1 MSAQHHL
8 THFFRMLIKGL
19 LMALVLTALTQ
30 ALHHWHPFD
39 LQRLDHFFTTQV
51 VSRLHMGTEA
61 HERQTDQQATRLPLQ
76 LQLIEL
82 GADLRVLQLEASHP
96 DASSVIRLDGVRPLD
111 RAALARWLRR
121 LADCLAPL
129 GARACKRPA
138 SPALAPNVLAI
149 DMDLAPLS
157 GDKPETTGNMVAALN
172 ALRQHVHVVVIALDR
187 PDPDSRKQ
195 RNDFMKAAQC
205 TRKSESIQGR
215 HGLYFASSRLLQRP
229 QQGPLQYLSAA
240 KGSAAQSADSA
251 WFPGLGTLAHMALQA
266 KVAPLYAQQT
276 LTFYCEQAHTLP
288 AGLEEDNL
296 EAQAGA
302 ATSQAIHR
310 LESKYQASYFNWP
323 LLHSDALHFT
333 PVSWPRSKPQDDWI
347 EDSIAQISTQGL
359 KAPVLMLSVES
370 GGSNDKFLTP
380 GSGPQPVSG
389 ATLHAL
395 QALSVDYPLREA
407 SVQGAAV
414 DLLLGALMVLLS
426 CLAHALLLHPM
437 AHYLP
442 RFTQLLAAVL
452 ALALVLGIYEVGLR
466 VAAYLMVN
474 SNLWFNPLYVLIGLA
489 IHAYAEGWA
498 GEPAQHAPAPPLR
511 ADAWLCA
518 LIQVGALLTGI
529 YVLLPGVRH

>member
-1 MSAQHHL
+1 MSAQHRL
-8 THFFRMLIKGL
+8 THIFRMLVNGL

-30 ALHHWHPFD
+30 ALHHWHPFE

-51 VSRLHMGTEA
+51 VSRLHLGTES
-61 HERQTDQQATRLPLQ
+61 HDRQQAQPATGLPV
-76 LQLIEL
+76 QLIEL
-82 GADLRVLQLEASHP
+82 GADLRALQLEARNP
-96 DASSVIRLDGVRPLD
+96 DAGSVTRLDGVRPLD

-121 LADCLAPL
+121 LAECLAPL
-129 GARACKRPA
+129 GARACPRPA

-149 DMDLAPLS
+149 DLDLAPLS
-157 GDKPETTGNMVAALN
+157 GDKPETTKSMVAALN

-205 TRKSESIQGR
+205 TRKNESTEGR
-215 HGLYFASSRLLQRP
+215 HGLYFASSRLLLRP
-229 QQGPLQYLSAA
+229 QQGPLQYLSAP
-240 KGSAAQSADSA
+240 KGSPAPSADSA
-251 WFPGLGTLAHMALQA
+251 WFPGLGTLARMALQA

-296 EAQAGA
+296 EAPAGA
-302 ATSQAIHR
+302 ATALAVQR

-323 LLHSDALHFT
+323 LLDSDALHFT
-333 PVSWPRSKPQDDWI
+333 PVSWPRSTPQDNWI
-347 EDSIAQISTQGL
+347 EDSISQISTLGL
-359 KAPVLMLSVES
+359 QAPVLMLSVES

-380 GSGPQPVSG
+380 GARPLPVSG

-395 QALSVDYPLREA
+395 QALSVDRPIREA
-407 SVQGAAV
+407 SWQGAAV
-414 DLLLGALMVLLS
+414 DLALGVLMVLLS

-442 RFTQLLAAVL
+442 RVTQLLAAVL

-466 VAAYLMVN
+466 VAAYLMV
-474 SNLWFNPLYVLIGLA
+474 SHSLWFNPLYVLIGLA

-498 GEPAQHAPAPPLR
+498 GEPAEHAQAPPLR

-518 LIQVGALLTGI
+518 LVQVGVLLTGI